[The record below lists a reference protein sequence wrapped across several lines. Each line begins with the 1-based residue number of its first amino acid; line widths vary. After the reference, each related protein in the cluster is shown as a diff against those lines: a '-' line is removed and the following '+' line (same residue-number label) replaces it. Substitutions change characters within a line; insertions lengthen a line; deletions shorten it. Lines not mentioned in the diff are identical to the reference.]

1 MWKNE
6 KFTLTE
12 EKFRQINYLVLSLL
26 KQLLS
31 RVFFWQKCVKVNS
44 RNFHTEKFRE
54 NSIECGSMLCFDLT
68 EILQKKK
75 KRNKEM
81 VRANVRFFS
90 TVKTNY

>member
-75 KRNKEM
+75 RNKEM